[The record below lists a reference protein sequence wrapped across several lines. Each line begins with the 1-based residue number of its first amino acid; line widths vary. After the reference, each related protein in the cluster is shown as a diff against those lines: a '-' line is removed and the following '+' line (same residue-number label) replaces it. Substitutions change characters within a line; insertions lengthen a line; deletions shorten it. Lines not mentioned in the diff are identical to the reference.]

1 MGIRFVWGDELERIE
16 FERVVE
22 QLMEQSLG
30 PQLAGNLLR
39 HAARAARR
47 RVAAGLATAC
57 TFSKRTRSPGRDAVA
72 RRPAAVH
79 LEHVAAGDA
88 RDRAARW

>member
-22 QLMEQSLG
+22 QLMERSLG
-30 PQLAGNLLR
+30 AELTGNLLR
-39 HAARAARR
+39 HAHDRKPVTRR
-47 RVAAGLATAC
+47 PAGPLEP
-57 TFSKRTRSPGRDAVA
+57 RHVLEQDPVPGPHAVA

-79 LEHVAAGDA
+79 LQHVAAGDA
-88 RDRAARW
+88 RIAR